1 MKISDKDIEI
11 VKKVLNSKIISE
23 KFPNIT
29 KFNIHKTKKG
39 VRIGC
44 KYINDKYV
52 VNENE
57 SEDLKNTIIDLLSLS
72 SIECSLNYLYF
83 YRIFNRT
90 KNSDIYSI

>member
-1 MKISDKDIEI
+1 MSISDVDMLIIE
-11 VKKVLNSKIISE
+11 KVLNSKIVSE

-57 SEDLKNTIIDLLSLS
+57 SEDLKNTIIDLLNLS

-90 KNSDIYSI
+90 KNSEIY